1 MTRWRSSSQSVH
13 RRPGTAGPVV
23 WEESSTT
30 SSHFPHQSQPRVV
43 GQPDFSSP
51 VSGKTNRRGGY
62 FRQIPNRV
70 IRNVPSDW
78 SSSIFCDS
86 NQRHSL
92 QFIKILS
99 EKMDKNLL
107 AHARTHVPYLGLKCA
122 GRNFPSGVNRFS
134 LSSGKPWKPV
144 DDIDYWKIN
153 V

>member
-1 MTRWRSSSQSVH
+1 MTRCRSSSQSVH

-30 SSHFPHQSQPRVV
+30 SSHFPHQSQPRVI
-43 GQPDFSSP
+43 GQPDFCSP
-51 VSGKTNRRGGY
+51 VSGKTDRRGGY

-70 IRNVPSDW
+70 IRHVPSDW
-78 SSSIFCDS
+78 SSSIFCES

-107 AHARTHVPYLGLKCA
+107 AQKSFEVVRHNNSAQVKKAAESPENT
-122 GRNFPSGVNRFS
+122 GRNQVAHE
-134 LSSGKPWKPV
+134 
-144 DDIDYWKIN
+144 I
-153 V
+153 